1 VKSNFDLQKENKMS
15 MEITF
20 ELSDTDLEFF
30 NKVMLDAREK
40 SGDLDEPTVIANAR
54 KLLVEVSHS
63 DTSDFIR
70 ERMNRLET
78 LIGMIVDSGWGLES
92 EDRNRVLEALAY
104 FSEPEDLIP
113 DDIPGLGFLDDAIMI
128 EMVSRELKHEIQAY
142 RDFCVFRA
150 AESSRL
156 GQEAMELE
164 RSDWLEERRKQLHS
178 RMQSRRRRGK
188 GTGGGKSPFSLF

>member
-1 VKSNFDLQKENKMS
+1 MS

-20 ELSDTDLEFF
+20 ELSDSDLEYFGEI
-30 NKVMLDAREK
+30 MLKAREK
-40 SGDLDEPTVIANAR
+40 AGDMDQSEIISNAR
-54 KLLVEVSHS
+54 TLLGQVSQS
-63 DTSDFIR
+63 GTSDFIR
-70 ERMNRLET
+70 ERMSRLET
-78 LIGMIVDSGWGLES
+78 LIGMIVDKGWGLEN
-92 EDRNRVLEALAY
+92 EDRKRVVEALAY

-156 GQEAMELE
+156 GQEAMQLE

-178 RMQSRRRRGK
+178 RMRSRRRK
-188 GTGGGKSPFSLF
+188 GRGGGDSKSPFSLF